1 MGPDSPDVQIYELK
15 RMDLKGAT
23 VIDGFPSVGLVSS
36 ISANYII
43 NALELEQ
50 IAIMDSPYFPTVSL
64 IRDSQPYN
72 PVRIYASQKKGPS
85 KEQIVVF
92 ISEFQPPPN
101 LIKPIASA
109 ILDWSEDQ
117 RCSLLVSP
125 EGLVLD
131 IEDEE
136 DEETED
142 VYGIAS
148 TEEGRKMLD
157 SAGIN
162 GFQEGV
168 ITGVA
173 GVLLNEGKRRDFN
186 VITLLAE
193 AHPDYPDARAA
204 GNIIKLLDKM
214 FLHID
219 IDPQPLFA
227 EAEKIENEIKSINK
241 AAAPQ
246 EKKTGANSSMY
257 I

>member
-1 MGPDSPDVQIYELK
+1 MASDSPDVQIYELK

-36 ISANYII
+36 IAANYII

-64 IRDSQPYN
+64 IRDSRPYN
-72 PVRIYASQKKGPS
+72 PVRIYASQKKGPNN
-85 KEQIVVF
+85 EQVVVF

-117 RCSLLVSP
+117 KCSLLVSP

-131 IEDEE
+131 IEDGEE
-136 DEETED
+136 EAEE

-148 TEEGRKMLD
+148 TDAARKILD
-157 SAGIN
+157 GAEIH
-162 GFQEGV
+162 GFEEGV

-173 GVLLNEGKRRDFN
+173 GVLLNEGKRRDFD

-219 IDPQPLFA
+219 IDAQPLFA

-241 AAAPQ
+241 AAAPRD
-246 EKKTGANSSMY
+246 KKSSPNSSMY